1 MAISNLNLNVRANTS
16 RALADFNKFSRSLD
30 NKFLI
35 SGLKLDVIRSALNT
49 INRDFQR
56 AIGEQGLASAG
67 SLRAAQNQAALLTQ
81 TFKGFASESALAI
94 TTQIGTA
101 LNRVAVTAGGTMKD
115 VQRTLAATPF
125 ISTNLSEDL
134 RKQITIGIMSANK
147 NLRRAGLGDN
157 FGGIAQQFLMGRV
170 TGQQLVETGGAI
182 ESFLGAEIIKRAG
195 GEGRIYGSERRS
207 EILAQILN
215 DPKIQEQFELAAK
228 RAAGFRIILEDLN
241 TQLFNTEFGVFGS
254 LKKVIDS
261 NGDPTTMFDEV
272 NELVESIFG
281 KGGMFRSIFKSIK
294 EVFGIGD
301 PMRPLITAVQFIK
314 GMVDDFTKFFSGPV
328 FKDILQFSKEALSR
342 VGDLFRELYETVRGA
357 DFSPDSIRDA
367 IGQIGLSLREYIR
380 EFGEYIRGQD
390 ISDESGV
397 VGGIAGTLLEEVGK
411 TAVTVIKELLS
422 TIVNKVPE
430 IATQVLPELNKGI
443 NAVLTEAFG
452 EIGGKIAKIVLSFV
466 PGPVGAVARAS
477 TAGDLTGGG
486 GNVLSMLAM
495 GGAALLGTGAGAKL
509 FGAARGVGRFGYGA
523 ARVGRGLFGP
533 DEQRMN
539 LLNRLTNRTN
549 RVEEMYNSRMRGLGF
564 SGAQRTPLSGLL
576 SRILSPR
583 SQFASTLPE
592 NYYPPG
598 TPRYPY
604 SDVLGGPD
612 KLRSD
617 VLAGP
622 YPLKS
627 PIPSGPYSELGK
639 ITSQSTMFSP
649 LSGATSSEFMRGER
663 KRRAENISRLR
674 GLNVQESMSRYRESI
689 MSPYG
694 PSTSAFRTYD
704 IPEYLTSDPRSYS
717 GYSRP
722 IGPQPH
728 GYEWAAS
735 REYGNQEGYA
745 PFMPSEY
752 MSPRE
757 REVRR
762 RMAVSE
768 RYKRMYESGSL
779 RRMRRRNMLSGITRP
794 GRMGMLG
801 LGAAGIVT
809 AATLLGAPGARSAEL
824 EQQGFSEEEREEILR
839 QEGREKTRGF
849 LGLGAGMLGGAVGGA
864 ALGSVFGPVGTAI
877 GGVLGGVLGEEAVNA
892 LSDEVLDGITNF
904 GSQIGSF
911 ISNLGTT
918 FTSAWTGFTKWIG
931 ESMSWAG
938 EKLEEAFKFSVNGV
952 INALNV
958 AISAF
963 TALPRALIGSIEGF
977 IKDIPLPGKEQAL
990 GVLGSLKSF
999 YSMQI
1004 PNFNEGKD
1012 YYGPAM
1018 AKEAMMGGRK
1028 PMVVNDGEFVIP
1040 RDGFP
1045 ILAGLVGQNLR
1056 STGVIN
1062 QGESKPVIIN
1072 ISLSVTANSVVA
1084 NAEELADTLRDPVYQ
1099 IINDAWTEAY
1109 NSDKVLRTRL

>member
-30 NKFLI
+30 NKFLV

-134 RKQITIGIMSANK
+134 REQLSIGIMSAQRDM
-147 NLRRAGLGDN
+147 RRAGLGDN
-157 FGGIAQQFLMGRV
+157 FGGIAQQFLMGRA
-170 TGQQLVETGGAI
+170 TGLQLVETGGAI

-195 GEGRIYGSERRS
+195 GEGRIYSPEMRS
-207 EILAQILN
+207 EILAEILN
-215 DPKIQEQFELAAK
+215 DPDIQDQLKLMAR
-228 RAAGFRIILEDLN
+228 RAAGFRIVLEDLN
-241 TQLFNTEFGVFGS
+241 TQLFNTESGVFGA
-254 LKKVIDS
+254 LRKVIDRTGKS
-261 NGDPTTMFDEV
+261 TTMFDEV
-272 NELVESIFG
+272 NKLVESIFG
-281 KGGMFRSIFKSIK
+281 ADGMFRSIFKSIE

-314 GMVDDFTKFFSGPV
+314 GMVDEFTKFFSGPV

-342 VGDLFRELYETVRGA
+342 VGDLFREIYETIRGA

-397 VGGIAGTLLEEVGK
+397 VGGIAGTLLEEIGK

-422 TIVNKVPE
+422 TILNKVPE

-495 GGAALLGTGAGAKL
+495 GGAALMGTGAGAKL

-539 LLNRLTNRTN
+539 LLNSLTNRTN
-549 RVEEMYNSRMRGLGF
+549 RIEEIYNRRMRGLGL

-576 SRILSPR
+576 GRNLSPR

-604 SDVLGGPD
+604 SDVLGGPN

-622 YPLKS
+622 YSLKS

-639 ITSQSTMFSP
+639 ITAQSTMFSP
-649 LSGATSSEFMRGER
+649 VSGFTFTEYMRGER
-663 KRRAENISRLR
+663 RRRSENISRLR
-674 GLNVQESMSRYRESI
+674 ELNVQESMSRYRESI
-689 MSPYG
+689 VSPYG
-694 PSTSAFRTYD
+694 PSTSTFRTYD
-704 IPEYLTSDPRSYS
+704 IPEYLTSDPRPYS
-717 GYSRP
+717 GYSSP

-752 MSPRE
+752 VSPRE

-779 RRMRRRNMLSGITRP
+779 RRMKRRNMLSGITRP

-809 AATLLGAPGARSAEL
+809 AATFLGGPGANAAEIDPETGMPKPTAAESVGGVLSGGFEGAMLGASIGSIIPGIGTAA
-824 EQQGFSEEEREEILR
+824 
-839 QEGREKTRGF
+839 
-849 LGLGAGMLGGAVGGA
+849 GAV
-864 ALGSVFGPVGTAI
+864 I
-877 GGVLGGVLGEEAVNA
+877 GGVIGGVAPLMDEGIRESIGE
-892 LSDEVLDGITNF
+892 
-904 GSQIGSF
+904 F

-918 FTSAWTGFTKWIG
+918 FTSSWTGFTKWIG

-938 EKLEEAFKFSVNGV
+938 EKLEEVFKLAVNGI
-952 INALNV
+952 INALNI

-963 TALPRALIGSIEGF
+963 TALPRSLIGSIEGF
-977 IKDIPLPGKEQAL
+977 IKNIPLPNKEGVL
-990 GVLGSLKSF
+990 GTLGSLKSF

-1012 YYGPAM
+1012 YFGPAM

-1062 QGESKPVIIN
+1062 QGESKPVMIN

-1099 IINDAWTEAY
+1099 IINDAWIEAY

>member
-134 RKQITIGIMSANK
+134 RKQLSIGIMSAQRD
-147 NLRRAGLGDN
+147 LRRAGLGDN
-157 FGGIAQQFLMGRV
+157 FGGIAQQFLMGRA
-170 TGQQLVETGGAI
+170 TGLQLVETGGAI

-195 GEGRIYGSERRS
+195 GEGRIYSPEMRS
-207 EILAQILN
+207 EILAEIVN
-215 DPKIQEQFELAAK
+215 DPDIQDQLKLMAR
-228 RAAGFRIILEDLN
+228 RAAGFRIVLEDLN
-241 TQLFNTEFGVFGS
+241 TQLFNTESGVFGA
-254 LKKVIDS
+254 LKKVIDRTGKS
-261 NGDPTTMFDEV
+261 TTMFDEV

-281 KGGMFRSIFKSIK
+281 PDGMFRSIFKSIE

-314 GMVDDFTKFFSGPV
+314 GMVDEFTEFSSGPV

-342 VGDLFRELYETVRGA
+342 VGDLFKEIYETVRGA

-367 IGQIGLSLREYIR
+367 IGQIGSSLREYIR

-411 TAVTVIKELLS
+411 TAVTVIKELFS
-422 TIVNKVPE
+422 TLVNKVPE

-452 EIGGKIAKIVLSFV
+452 EIGGKIAKMVLSFV

-495 GGAALLGTGAGAKL
+495 GGAALVGTGAGSRIL
-509 FGAARGVGRFGYGA
+509 GAARGVGNFGYGA
-523 ARVGRGLFGP
+523 ARTFRSRGANIYSRAADLASGAEGRINRLRTGLF
-533 DEQRMN
+533 MN
-539 LLNRLTNRTN
+539 ETDFLTRGVSRLAPRSRVSIEDPLAREIGRQTRAYQERQSLMAGLSQGRTMGYTGSYTPPPRQILPERYN
-549 RVEEMYNSRMRGLGF
+549 IEAGRSYLQGVER
-564 SGAQRTPLSGLL
+564 QRTQRLIDQNIKEAYSRIEAGRL
-576 SRILSPR
+576 SRQI
-583 SQFASTLPE
+583 TLPE
-592 NYYPPG
+592 RRPRGGAMAIGPGVSGFVSAVSAPGRFVSRVGERFRPP
-598 TPRYPY
+598 TPIERYRTPFRETPVQTPGDVWRKGISRETAERYNRRY
-604 SDVLGGPD
+604 SRRAVLG
-612 KLRSD
+612 RRD
-617 VLAGP
+617 VWRKGISRETAER
-622 YPLKS
+622 YNRR
-627 PIPSGPYSELGK
+627 YSRRAVLGRRVRG
-639 ITSQSTMFSP
+639 IGEV
-649 LSGATSSEFMRGER
+649 LSGGFEGAMLGASIGSIIPGIGTAAGAVIGGVIGGVAPLMDEG
-663 KRRAENISRLR
+663 I
-674 GLNVQESMSRYRESI
+674 RESI
-689 MSPYG
+689 
-694 PSTSAFRTYD
+694 
-704 IPEYLTSDPRSYS
+704 
-717 GYSRP
+717 
-722 IGPQPH
+722 
-728 GYEWAAS
+728 
-735 REYGNQEGYA
+735 
-745 PFMPSEY
+745 
-752 MSPRE
+752 
-757 REVRR
+757 
-762 RMAVSE
+762 
-768 RYKRMYESGSL
+768 
-779 RRMRRRNMLSGITRP
+779 
-794 GRMGMLG
+794 
-801 LGAAGIVT
+801 
-809 AATLLGAPGARSAEL
+809 
-824 EQQGFSEEEREEILR
+824 
-839 QEGREKTRGF
+839 
-849 LGLGAGMLGGAVGGA
+849 
-864 ALGSVFGPVGTAI
+864 
-877 GGVLGGVLGEEAVNA
+877 GE
-892 LSDEVLDGITNF
+892 
-904 GSQIGSF
+904 F

-938 EKLEEAFKFSVNGV
+938 EKLEEAFKFSVNGI
-952 INALNV
+952 INALNI
-958 AISAF
+958 AISTF

-990 GVLGSLKSF
+990 GTLGSLKSF

-1012 YYGPAM
+1012 YFGPAM

-1028 PMVVNDGEFVIP
+1028 PMVVNEGEFVIP

-1062 QGESKPVIIN
+1062 QGESKPVMIN

-1099 IINDAWTEAY
+1099 IINDAWTEAF
-1109 NSDKVLRTRL
+1109 NSDNVLRTRL

>member
-30 NKFLI
+30 NKFLV

-134 RKQITIGIMSANK
+134 RKQLSIGIMSAQRDM
-147 NLRRAGLGDN
+147 RRAGLGDN
-157 FGGIAQQFLMGRV
+157 FGGIAQQFLMGRA
-170 TGQQLVETGGAI
+170 TGLQLVETGGAI

-195 GEGRIYGSERRS
+195 GEGRIYSPEMRS
-207 EILAQILN
+207 EILAEILN
-215 DPKIQEQFELAAK
+215 DPDIQDQLKLMAR
-228 RAAGFRIILEDLN
+228 RAAGFRIVLEDLN
-241 TQLFNTEFGVFGS
+241 TQLFNTESGVFGA
-254 LKKVIDS
+254 LRKVIDRTGKS
-261 NGDPTTMFDEV
+261 TTMFDEV
-272 NELVESIFG
+272 NKLVESIFG
-281 KGGMFRSIFKSIK
+281 KEGMFRSIFKSIE

-314 GMVDDFTKFFSGPV
+314 GMVDEFTKFFSGPV
-328 FKDILQFSKEALSR
+328 FRDILQFSKEALSR
-342 VGDLFRELYETVRGA
+342 VGDLFREIYETIRGA
-357 DFSPDSIRDA
+357 DFSPDSIKDA
-367 IGQIGLSLREYIR
+367 IEQIGSSLREYIR

-397 VGGIAGTLLEEVGK
+397 VGGIAGTLLEEIGK

-422 TIVNKVPE
+422 TILNKVPE

-495 GGAALLGTGAGAKL
+495 GGAALMGTGAGAKL

-523 ARVGRGLFGP
+523 ARTFRSRGANIYSRAADLASGAEGRMNRVRTGLF
-533 DEQRMN
+533 MN
-539 LLNRLTNRTN
+539 ETDFLTRGVSRLAPRSRVSIEDPLAREIGRQTRVYQERQSLMSGLSQGRTMGYTGSYTPPP
-549 RVEEMYNSRMRGLGF
+549 RQILPERYDIEAGRSYLQGVER
-564 SGAQRTPLSGLL
+564 QRTQRLIDQNIKEAYSRIEAGRL
-576 SRILSPR
+576 SRQI
-583 SQFASTLPE
+583 TLPE
-592 NYYPPG
+592 RRPRGGAMAIGSGVSGFVSAVSSPGRFVSGVRERFRPP
-598 TPRYPY
+598 TPIERYRTPFGETPVQTPEGGYSFADPY
-604 SDVLGGPD
+604 NDGELDLWRKGISRETAKRYNRRYGRRAVLGRRVRGIGRRFGRAGLIAGGLTAVLGAASLLGGPGSNAAEID
-612 KLRSD
+612 PETGMPKPTAAES
-617 VLAGP
+617 VG
-622 YPLKS
+622 
-627 PIPSGPYSELGK
+627 GV
-639 ITSQSTMFSP
+639 
-649 LSGATSSEFMRGER
+649 LSGGFEGAMLGASIGSIIPGIGTAAGAVIGGVIGGVAPLMDEG
-663 KRRAENISRLR
+663 I
-674 GLNVQESMSRYRESI
+674 RESI
-689 MSPYG
+689 
-694 PSTSAFRTYD
+694 
-704 IPEYLTSDPRSYS
+704 
-717 GYSRP
+717 
-722 IGPQPH
+722 
-728 GYEWAAS
+728 
-735 REYGNQEGYA
+735 
-745 PFMPSEY
+745 
-752 MSPRE
+752 
-757 REVRR
+757 
-762 RMAVSE
+762 
-768 RYKRMYESGSL
+768 
-779 RRMRRRNMLSGITRP
+779 
-794 GRMGMLG
+794 
-801 LGAAGIVT
+801 
-809 AATLLGAPGARSAEL
+809 
-824 EQQGFSEEEREEILR
+824 
-839 QEGREKTRGF
+839 
-849 LGLGAGMLGGAVGGA
+849 
-864 ALGSVFGPVGTAI
+864 
-877 GGVLGGVLGEEAVNA
+877 GE
-892 LSDEVLDGITNF
+892 
-904 GSQIGSF
+904 F

-938 EKLEEAFKFSVNGV
+938 EKLEEVFKLAVNGI
-952 INALNV
+952 INALNI

-963 TALPRALIGSIEGF
+963 TALPRSLIGSIEGF
-977 IKDIPLPGKEQAL
+977 IKNIPLPNKEGVL
-990 GVLGSLKSF
+990 GTLGSLKSF

-1012 YYGPAM
+1012 YFGPAM

-1062 QGESKPVIIN
+1062 QGESKPVMIN

>member
-30 NKFLI
+30 NKFLV
-35 SGLKLDVIRSALNT
+35 SGLKLDVIRNALNT

-134 RKQITIGIMSANK
+134 RKQLSIGIMSAQRDF
-147 NLRRAGLGDN
+147 RRAGLGDN
-157 FGGIAQQFLMGRV
+157 FGGIAQQFLMGRA
-170 TGQQLVETGGAI
+170 TGMQLVETGGAI

-195 GEGRIYGSERRS
+195 GEGRIYSPEMRS

-215 DPKIQEQFELAAK
+215 DPDIQDQLKLMAR
-228 RAAGFRIILEDLN
+228 RAAGFRIVLEDLN
-241 TQLFNTEFGVFGS
+241 TQLFNTESGVFGA
-254 LKKVIDS
+254 LRKVIDRS
-261 NGDPTTMFDEV
+261 GKSTTMFDEV

-281 KGGMFRSIFKSIK
+281 KDGMFRSIFKSIK

-314 GMVDDFTKFFSGPV
+314 GMVDEFTKFFSGPV

-342 VGDLFRELYETVRGA
+342 VGDLFREIYETVRGA

-367 IGQIGLSLREYIR
+367 IGQIGSSLREYIR

-411 TAVTVIKELLS
+411 TAVTVIKELFS
-422 TIVNKVPE
+422 TLVNKVPE

-452 EIGGKIAKIVLSFV
+452 SLAPLVKTMVATMPGPLGMAARASLITDFTGGQGGLGLLGAAAPFLLAGRG
-466 PGPVGAVARAS
+466 GPVGALKSLGGTSKGATAFRGLGLSLAGLDPAVSLLGALAPQLLGGILKSARQLSEAPGRIMNAS
-477 TAGDLTGGG
+477 RFGISPGRTIIRGVQGGFGLLGRGISGIGDLLSGGARYLGAVRPRPDGGG
-486 GNVLSMLAM
+486 GTPGP
-495 GGAALLGTGAGAKL
+495 GGGGGGTPGPQRGRPPGGGPSASIPSRFMESVREGIEDIKKSNKIEEYDRREL
-509 FGAARGVGRFGYGA
+509 VARGYKA
-523 ARVGRGLFGP
+523 
-533 DEQRMN
+533 
-539 LLNRLTNRTN
+539 
-549 RVEEMYNSRMRGLGF
+549 
-564 SGAQRTPLSGLL
+564 
-576 SRILSPR
+576 
-583 SQFASTLPE
+583 
-592 NYYPPG
+592 
-598 TPRYPY
+598 
-604 SDVLGGPD
+604 
-612 KLRSD
+612 
-617 VLAGP
+617 
-622 YPLKS
+622 
-627 PIPSGPYSELGK
+627 
-639 ITSQSTMFSP
+639 
-649 LSGATSSEFMRGER
+649 
-663 KRRAENISRLR
+663 
-674 GLNVQESMSRYRESI
+674 
-689 MSPYG
+689 
-694 PSTSAFRTYD
+694 
-704 IPEYLTSDPRSYS
+704 
-717 GYSRP
+717 P
-722 IGPQPH
+722 IGPQPRAEDRRSR
-728 GYEWAAS
+728 GDYTPYNWAAS
-735 REYGNQEGYA
+735 KEYGNQQGYA
-745 PFMPSEY
+745 PY
-752 MSPRE
+752 M
-757 REVRR
+757 
-762 RMAVSE
+762 
-768 RYKRMYESGSL
+768 ESGLNYSFERTGKTDIRETTASRFN
-779 RRMRRRNMLSGITRP
+779 RRYGSGGKRAVLGRRVRGI
-794 GRMGMLG
+794 GRRFGKAGLIAG
-801 LGAAGIVT
+801 GLTAVLGAASF
-809 AATLLGAPGARSAEL
+809 LGGPGARSAEL

-931 ESMSWAG
+931 ESVSWAG
-938 EKLEEAFKFSVNGV
+938 EKLEEAFKFAVNGV

-958 AISAF
+958 AIRAF

-977 IKDIPLPGKEQAL
+977 IKNVPFPGKEQAL
-990 GVLGSLKSF
+990 GTLGSLKSF

-1004 PNFNEGKD
+1004 PNFYGGKN

-1018 AKEAMMGGRK
+1018 AKEAMMSGRK
-1028 PMVVNDGEFVIP
+1028 PMVVNDSEFVIP

-1062 QGESKPVIIN
+1062 QGESKPVVIN

-1109 NSDKVLRTRL
+1109 NSNNVLRAKV

>member
-30 NKFLI
+30 NKFLV

-134 RKQITIGIMSANK
+134 RKQLSIGIMSAQRD
-147 NLRRAGLGDN
+147 LRRAGLGDN
-157 FGGIAQQFLMGRV
+157 FGGIAQQFLMGRA
-170 TGQQLVETGGAI
+170 TGMQLVKTGGAI

-195 GEGRIYGSERRS
+195 GEGNIYSPERRS

-215 DPKIQEQFELAAK
+215 DPDIQDQLKLMAR
-228 RAAGFRIILEDLN
+228 RAAGFRIVLEDLN
-241 TQLFNTEFGVFGS
+241 TQLFNTESGVFGA
-254 LKKVIDS
+254 LRKVIDRTGKS
-261 NGDPTTMFDEV
+261 TTMFDEV

-281 KGGMFRSIFKSIK
+281 PDGMFRSIFKSIK

-314 GMVDDFTKFFSGPV
+314 GMVDEFTKFFSGPV
-328 FKDILQFSKEALSR
+328 FKDILKFSKEALSR
-342 VGDLFRELYETVRGA
+342 VGDLFREIYETVRGA
-357 DFSPDSIRDA
+357 DFSTDSIRDA
-367 IGQIGLSLREYIR
+367 IGQIGSSLREYIR
-380 EFGEYIRGQD
+380 KFGKFIRGQD
-390 ISDESGV
+390 ISDESGA

-411 TAVTVIKELLS
+411 TAVTVIKELFS
-422 TIVNKVPE
+422 TLVNKVPE

-452 EIGGKIAKIVLSFV
+452 EIGGKIAKLVLSFV
-466 PGPVGAVARAS
+466 PGTVGAVARAS

-495 GGAALLGTGAGAKL
+495 GGAALVGT
-509 FGAARGVGRFGYGA
+509 GAARGVGRFGYGA

-576 SRILSPR
+576 SRVLSPR
-583 SQFASTLPE
+583 SQFASALPE

-617 VLAGP
+617 ILAGP

-627 PIPSGPYSELGK
+627 PMPSGPYSELGK

-649 LSGATSSEFMRGER
+649 LAGATSSEFMRGER
-663 KRRAENISRLR
+663 RRRAENISRLR
-674 GLNVQESMSRYRESI
+674 SLNIQENMRRYKESI

-762 RMAVSE
+762 RMAASE

-779 RRMRRRNMLSGITRP
+779 RRISRRNMLRGITRP

-801 LGAAGIVT
+801 LGAAGVVT
-809 AATLLGAPGARSAEL
+809 AATFLGGPRANAAGIRMPIPTAAESVGGVLSGGFEGAMLGASIGSIIPGIGTAA
-824 EQQGFSEEEREEILR
+824 
-839 QEGREKTRGF
+839 
-849 LGLGAGMLGGAVGGA
+849 GAVIGGI
-864 ALGSVFGPVGTAI
+864 I
-877 GGVLGGVLGEEAVNA
+877 GGVAPLMDEGIRESIGE
-892 LSDEVLDGITNF
+892 
-904 GSQIGSF
+904 F
-911 ISNLGTT
+911 ISDLGTT
-918 FTSAWTGFTKWIG
+918 FTSAWTGFTKWIR
-931 ESMSWAG
+931 ESMTWAG
-938 EKLEEAFKFSVNGV
+938 DKFEEAFKFAVNGV

-963 TALPRALIGSIEGF
+963 TALPRSLIGSIEGF
-977 IKDIPLPGKEQAL
+977 IKNVPLPGKEQAL
-990 GVLGSLKSF
+990 GTLGSLKSF

-1004 PNFNEGKD
+1004 PNFYGGKD

-1018 AKEAMMGGRK
+1018 AKEAMMSGRK
-1028 PMVVNDGEFVIP
+1028 PMVVNDGEFVVP

-1062 QGESKPVIIN
+1062 QGESKPVVIN

-1109 NSDKVLRTRL
+1109 NSNNVLRAKV